1 MTPSVASTIF
11 LCTYALLESTC
22 SAYTFHTPSL
32 VTSFNTASRIN
43 KISSPLYASQRDE
56 AECDSSVDLETR
68 NIRLKAPLSALVSA
82 FSASSLS
89 AVANA
94 EDSPTGLISPLELQ
108 TAPAPVP
115 APVVVPAP
123 APVVVPAP
131 APVVVPAPAP
141 VVPAPAAVV
150 PAPVAVV
157 PPPAAVVPP
166 PVAVVPPPAPVVVAP
181 PPPVVVVPAPA
192 PVVTVPSPVV
202 APAPVSVSVPEIT
215 LTPASEAAIA
225 IGTVAILGIA
235 TNTGRN
241 QELSAKLAEAA
252 KQAEAQSAEK
262 KEYFKEIIEKS
273 AAEQAAERQAAMSEV
288 TMAPEP
294 EPVIEEQ
301 YVPPPV
307 VETPPP
313 PPQPPVATPPQAP
326 FSLTGGAPPS
336 KPKSS
341 GRFNGSNDYLS
352 NL

>member
-56 AECDSSVDLETR
+56 AECDSTVDLETR

-89 AVANA
+89 AIANA
-94 EDSPTGLISPLELQ
+94 EESPTGLISPLELQ

-115 APVVVPAP
+115 APVVVPPP
-123 APVVVPAP
+123 APV
-131 APVVVPAPAP
+131 
-141 VVPAPAAVV
+141 AVV

-157 PPPAAVVPP
+157 PPPA
-166 PVAVVPPPAPVVVAP
+166 PVAVAP

-202 APAPVSVSVPEIT
+202 APAPVSVPVPEIN

-225 IGTVAILGIA
+225 VGTVALLGIA
-235 TNTGRN
+235 TTTGRN
-241 QELSAKLAEAA
+241 QELSAKLTEAA

-262 KEYFKEIIEKS
+262 KEFFKEMIEKS
-273 AAEQAAERQAAMSEV
+273 AAEQAAARQAAMLEV

-301 YVPPPV
+301 FVPPPV

-341 GRFNGSNDYLS
+341 GRFNGSSDYLS